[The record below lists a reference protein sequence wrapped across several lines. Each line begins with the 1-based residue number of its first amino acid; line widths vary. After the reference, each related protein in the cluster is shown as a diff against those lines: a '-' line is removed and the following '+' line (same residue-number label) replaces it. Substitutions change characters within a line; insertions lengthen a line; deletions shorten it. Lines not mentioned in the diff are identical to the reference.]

1 MKDKNLPDDIQNKSL
16 NELTELANNIIEN
29 LENKK
34 DLESSI
40 SDYQMLI
47 KLNNLIEK
55 KFQDNSKKISQLT
68 KEKINKIQDKKNEK
82 KIK

>member
-55 KFQDNSKKISQLT
+55 KFVNDVKNINEKT
-68 KEKINKIQDKKNEK
+68 KEKISKINLNKNAK

>member
-1 MKDKNLPDDIQNKSL
+1 MKDKILLDDIKDKSL

-34 DLESSI
+34 NLEDSVEE
-40 SDYQMLI
+40 YQKLI
-47 KLNNLIEK
+47 KLNGLIEK
-55 KFQDNSKKISQLT
+55 KFQKTSKEISQST
-68 KEKINKIQDKKNEK
+68 KDKIQKIVKKNDK